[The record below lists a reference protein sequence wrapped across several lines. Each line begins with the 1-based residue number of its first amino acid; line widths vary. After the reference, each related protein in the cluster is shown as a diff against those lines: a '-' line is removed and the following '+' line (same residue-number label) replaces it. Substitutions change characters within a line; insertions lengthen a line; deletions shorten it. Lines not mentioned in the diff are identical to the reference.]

1 VRDWADSSKIPSAF
15 RQLLLR
21 EFPKVNGV
29 ETAENLRKAGE
40 TFVDA
45 SIRLA
50 RGLNHSTLVIQGPP
64 GTGKTYTAAATI
76 VALLRDGKNV
86 GITSNSHKAI
96 QNLVEAVVLASN
108 GNFSNLGHLRGLVVT
123 KDRDQPVYEKNS
135 NLLALSDSGKAVD
148 RYTQGLLAGTAWLF
162 AREELEDRLDYLF
175 VDEAGQVSLANLA
188 GMCRATKNIVLLG
201 DQMQLGQP
209 TQGSH
214 PGESGLSLLDYYLRD
229 HAVVPPQ
236 QGVFLAESRRMH
248 PDICQFVSEA
258 FYEGSLNAW
267 EGASSRSLV
276 IPEVLKTDILKTSGI
291 RFVDVPHVGNVQGSD
306 EEVEVIRKIT
316 NQLLECSWCENAGQA
331 AVKMTL
337 DNILYV
343 APYNLQ
349 VRKLRQALPAGA
361 KVGSV
366 DKFQGQEAAV
376 VIVSMCASAGEFGS
390 RGLKFLLDTNR
401 LNVAISRAKV
411 LAIVVADGR
420 ISESQANSVEDMK
433 LVNLF
438 CRLCNYGR

>member
-1 VRDWADSSKIPSAF
+1 
-15 RQLLLR
+15 
-21 EFPKVNGV
+21 
-29 ETAENLRKAGE
+29 
-40 TFVDA
+40 
-45 SIRLA
+45 
-50 RGLNHSTLVIQGPP
+50 
-64 GTGKTYTAAATI
+64 
-76 VALLRDGKNV
+76 
-86 GITSNSHKAI
+86 
-96 QNLVEAVVLASN
+96 
-108 GNFSNLGHLRGLVVT
+108 
-123 KDRDQPVYEKNS
+123 
-135 NLLALSDSGKAVD
+135 
-148 RYTQGLLAGTAWLF
+148 
-162 AREELEDRLDYLF
+162 
-175 VDEAGQVSLANLA
+175 
-188 GMCRATKNIVLLG
+188 
-201 DQMQLGQP
+201 
-209 TQGSH
+209 
-214 PGESGLSLLDYYLRD
+214 
-229 HAVVPPQ
+229 
-236 QGVFLAESRRMH
+236 MH